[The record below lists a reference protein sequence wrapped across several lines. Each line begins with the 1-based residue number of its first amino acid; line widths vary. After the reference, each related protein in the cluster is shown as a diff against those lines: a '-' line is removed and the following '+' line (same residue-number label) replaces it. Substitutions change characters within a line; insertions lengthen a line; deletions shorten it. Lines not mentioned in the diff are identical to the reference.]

1 MNYLKKLNVLKE
13 NNAEFQDRLATD
25 LHMKVEEVYG
35 DRAIKGIE
43 AMLAEEQEKKESKE
57 GKMRQNSKRMG
68 KKSEE
73 VDREEVI
80 QHLGSIE
87 NYKTIIKLEGQI
99 RQMKQEQMIK
109 DVVSEEKHEKE
120 MAELKQKLTM
130 NSSLWE

>member
-1 MNYLKKLNVLKE
+1 
-13 NNAEFQDRLATD
+13 
-25 LHMKVEEVYG
+25 
-35 DRAIKGIE
+35 
-43 AMLAEEQEKKESKE
+43 
-57 GKMRQNSKRMG
+57 MG